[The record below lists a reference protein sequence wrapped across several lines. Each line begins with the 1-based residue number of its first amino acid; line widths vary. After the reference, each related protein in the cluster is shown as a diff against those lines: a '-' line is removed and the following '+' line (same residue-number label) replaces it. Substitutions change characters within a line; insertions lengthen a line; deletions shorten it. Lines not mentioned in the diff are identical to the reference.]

1 MRKKL
6 QVSFLILG
14 FGLCSCAGPRSGSV
28 NSTEPKLVF
37 TAKNFKDQNL
47 MELVREAGESH
58 VGMME
63 FNQCN
68 FTGITTFSALPNS
81 YQSFPVGI
89 FFKDC
94 VFEGE
99 LNGGSVS
106 FLGQV
111 DFGKCQFKKGV
122 SFRNSVFLA
131 PAGFR
136 DCGFDGEAAFQN
148 SLFLKESTWV
158 GSFFYTYSLFQGAKF
173 FENAQF
179 QNARFLANADFTQ
192 CRFLEGAIF
201 DFCTAS
207 GKLDFSES
215 RQDGL
220 MTFRKSVLQKGM
232 YMNHFRSFAP
242 LRLLETQFGDS
253 LYHQDFHSFAEK
265 PEILN
270 NQGKAAPSGF

>member
-6 QVSFLILG
+6 LVSFLILG
-14 FGLCSCAGPRSGSV
+14 FGLCSCAGPKSGSM

-37 TAKNFKDQNL
+37 TGKNFKDQNL
-47 MELVREAGESH
+47 LELVRKAGESH

-63 FNQCN
+63 FKQCN
-68 FTGITTFSALPNS
+68 FTGITTFSALPNA

-148 SLFLKESTWV
+148 SLFLKESSWV

-179 QNARFLANADFTQ
+179 QNARFMANADFTQ

-232 YMNHFRSFAP
+232 YMNRFRSFAP

-253 LYHQDFHSFAEK
+253 LYHQDFRSFAEK
-265 PEILN
+265 PEMLN
-270 NQGKAAPSGF
+270 LQGKAAPSGL

>member
-6 QVSFLILG
+6 LVSFLIIG

-37 TAKNFKDQNL
+37 TAKNFKDQNF
-47 MELVREAGESH
+47 MELVRKAGESQ
-58 VGMME
+58 VVLME

-68 FTGITTFSALPNS
+68 FSGITTFSAVPNA
-81 YQSFPVGI
+81 YQSFPAGI

-94 VFEGE
+94 VFDGE
-99 LNGGSVS
+99 LNGGSIS

-122 SFRNSVFLA
+122 SFRNSFFLA

-158 GSFFYTYSLFQGAKF
+158 GSFFYSYSLFQGAKF

-179 QNARFLANADFTQ
+179 QNARFMANADFTQ

-232 YMNHFRSFAP
+232 YMNRFRSFAP

-253 LYHQDFHSFAEK
+253 LYHRDFHSFAEK
-265 PEILN
+265 PELLN
-270 NQGKAAPSGF
+270 NQGKAAPSEF

>member
-6 QVSFLILG
+6 LVSFLIIG

-37 TAKNFKDQNL
+37 TAKNFKDQNF
-47 MELVREAGESH
+47 MELVRKAGESQ
-58 VGMME
+58 VVLME

-68 FTGITTFSALPNS
+68 FSGITTFSAVPNA
-81 YQSFPVGI
+81 YQSFPAGI

-94 VFEGE
+94 VFDGE
-99 LNGGSVS
+99 LNGGSIS

-122 SFRNSVFLA
+122 SFRNSFFLA

-136 DCGFDGEAAFQN
+136 DCGFGGEAAFQN

-158 GSFFYTYSLFQGAKF
+158 GSFFYSYSLFQGAKF

-179 QNARFLANADFTQ
+179 QNARFMANADFTQ

-232 YMNHFRSFAP
+232 YMNRFRSFAP
-242 LRLLETQFGDS
+242 LRLLETQFEDS
-253 LYHQDFHSFAEK
+253 LYHRDFHSFAEK
-265 PEILN
+265 PELIN
-270 NQGKAAPSGF
+270 NQGKAAPSEF